1 MMSLYAVRIAASIT
15 PPVLPKM
22 IDAPVSIPIKSSNL
36 ESSKLPKSTPS
47 SLSQRMNSRVVMEIS
62 VSMPRL
68 SSS

>member
-36 ESSKLPKSTPS
+36 ESSKLSKSTPS
-47 SLSQRMNSRVVMEIS
+47 SLSQRINSRVVMEIS